1 MNVNFYPSFIDTR
14 YREATAAASGAVAKW
29 RDSALKAPGADS
41 AAVRAEAA
49 RRDSAAVAAVP
60 LPALSVLLDHFDH
73 IAKVAGV
80 DHVGIGSDF
89 DGIEV
94 APQQMEDVSMLP
106 RIAQGLLDRGYSEAD
121 IKKMIGGNMMRVM
134 KQVLKPH

>member
-1 MNVNFYPSFIDTR
+1 
-14 YREATAAASGAVAKW
+14 
-29 RDSALKAPGADS
+29 
-41 AAVRAEAA
+41 
-49 RRDSAAVAAVP
+49 
-60 LPALSVLLDHFDH
+60 VLLDHFDH

-89 DGIEV
+89 DGIDA

-121 IKKMIGGNMMRVM
+121 IKKMMGGNMLRVM
-134 KQVLKPH
+134 KQVLKAPPK